1 MPRVEVF
8 TSIKM
13 LAPVITASGF
23 LLIANSGKFYILKA
37 GCRKLKAAIA
47 G

>member
-13 LAPVITASGF
+13 LAPAPRFG
-23 LLIANSGKFYILKA
+23 A
-37 GCRKLKAAIA
+37 GWRYSPTPKGNLR
-47 G
+47 